1 MKKINIPLFQ
11 VDAFTN
17 KFFSGNPAAVCLLDD
32 KKDDVWMQSVA
43 MEMNL
48 SETAFVRRLND
59 GFELRWFTPTDE
71 VDLCGHATLAAGHVL
86 WDQGWLSTDEK
97 AQFHTR
103 SGLLKAVK
111 SGYGITLD
119 FPSNPVVEVKPPS
132 GLLKALG
139 SNVRP
144 VYFNN
149 MAYLVLVDDENIL
162 LSLQPDFSV
171 LAGLN
176 VVGVIV
182 TAESDDEK
190 YDFVSRFFAPSYGID
205 EDPVTGMAHCALAPF
220 WAQRLGKNNMLAYQ
234 ASNRGGEIRIKLLE
248 DRVLLSGKRLPYL
261 EDNYMLDDA
270 CCWMDGR
277 IVLASEA
284 KISVFDHGLLHGNVI
299 FEGVR
304 FYNNK
309 VFR

>member
-1 MKKINIPLFQ
+1 MK
-11 VDAFTN
+11 
-17 KFFSGNPAAVCLLDD
+17 
-32 KKDDVWMQSVA
+32 
-43 MEMNL
+43 
-48 SETAFVRRLND
+48 
-59 GFELRWFTPTDE
+59 
-71 VDLCGHATLAAGHVL
+71 
-86 WDQGWLSTDEK
+86 K

-176 VVGVIV
+176 GVGVIV

-248 DRVLLSGKRLPYL
+248 DRVLLSG
-261 EDNYMLDDA
+261 
-270 CCWMDGR
+270 
-277 IVLASEA
+277 EA
-284 KISVFDHGLLHGNVI
+284 ITVFGGQL
-299 FEGVR
+299 
-304 FYNNK
+304 YA
-309 VFR
+309 